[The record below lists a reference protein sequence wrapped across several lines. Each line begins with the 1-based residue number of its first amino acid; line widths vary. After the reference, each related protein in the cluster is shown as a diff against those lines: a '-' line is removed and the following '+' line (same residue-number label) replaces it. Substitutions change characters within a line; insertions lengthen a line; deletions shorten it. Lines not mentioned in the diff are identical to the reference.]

1 LAISNAGHV
10 QKTSAKGVFR
20 DAAKVALVTG
30 AGGAIGS
37 AIAARLAAAG
47 SGIVVADLKADSVR
61 ELVETLAARYE
72 VPVLGLAADLSVPEA
87 AADMVAMIEAE
98 AGRLDHLINNAGL
111 NRPFSLEAMA
121 LADWESVFAI
131 NLRAPMLLAKAA
143 IPLWRQQAGG
153 AIVNIGS
160 RVWVSGAVPAYT
172 ASKAGLVG
180 LTRSLAVELGPLNVT
195 ANVVAPSFVDTPFT
209 RQNRSEDE
217 IAAMHDRVRQIT
229 PIPRLGLAEDIA
241 GAVAYLVSPE
251 AGYVTGEVLHV
262 CGGSQLAARPTAPIA
277 RER

>member
-1 LAISNAGHV
+1 MALSGPHV
-10 QKTSAKGVFR
+10 QLISAQGALR
-20 DAAKVALVTG
+20 DANTVALVTG

-47 SGIVVADLKADSVR
+47 SAIVVADLKADMVA
-61 ELVETLAARYE
+61 ELAEILAGQYQ
-72 VPVLGLAADLSVPEA
+72 VPVLGLAADLSAPEA
-87 AADMVAMIEAE
+87 ATEMIAVIEAE

-111 NRPFSLEAMA
+111 NRPFSLETMA

-131 NLRAPMLLAKAA
+131 NLRAPMLLTKAS
-143 IPLWRQQAGG
+143 IPLWRRQGGG

-160 RVWVSGAVPAYT
+160 RVWVSGAMPAYT

-262 CGGSQLAARPTAPIA
+262 CGGSQLAARPTAPVK